1 MTDKLLIICGAT
13 ASGKSGLSIKCAQK
27 FNGEIVSCDSMQI
40 YKGMNI
46 GTAKVT
52 IDEMQGIRHHL
63 IDIVEPNANF
73 SVAEYKE
80 LAQKAILDIKN
91 RGKLPILVGGTGLY
105 INSLIYDYTF
115 SNATANSE
123 IRNKYKDILAQ
134 KGAQYLHSL
143 LNEISPKDATR
154 LHPNDTFRVIRALE
168 VAQSGN
174 LSADTGEIVMDYNA
188 YAIDYPRDILYDR
201 INERVDIMFRDG
213 LKSEVESLLDKG
225 VNFDCQSMKAIGYKE
240 FYDYFYNGATLEEV
254 SEKIKKNSRNYA
266 KRQLTWFRK
275 MPNLTWCNT
284 INDAINIIEENI

>member
-1 MTDKLLIICGAT
+1 MTDKILIICGAT
-13 ASGKSGLSIKCAQK
+13 ASGKSGLGVKCAQK

-52 IDEMQGIRHHL
+52 SDEMQGIRHHL

-80 LAQKAILDIKN
+80 LAQKTILDIKN

-123 IRNKYKDILAQ
+123 IRDKYKDILAQ

-143 LNEISPKDATR
+143 LGEISPKDATR

-168 VAQSGN
+168 IAESGN
-174 LSADTGEIVMDYNA
+174 FSADTGEIVMDYSA
-188 YAIDYPRDILYDR
+188 YAIDYPRDILYER

-213 LKSEVESLLDKG
+213 LLDEVKSLLDNG